1 MKITIP
7 IYSSH
12 NMEQIIGKAEI
23 EEDFL
28 PSSPEFC
35 FSLGYV
41 AKEFTDGRVSKY
53 KLLEISVIPDK
64 LYIEYLKDQ
73 YYE

>member
-1 MKITIP
+1 MKITVP

-12 NMEQIIGKAEI
+12 NMERMIGMAEI
-23 EEDFL
+23 EEDLL
-28 PSSPEFC
+28 PQNPYYC

-41 AKEFTDGRVSKY
+41 AKEYTDGKISKY
-53 KLLEISVIPDK
+53 KLLEISVIPDT

-73 YYE
+73 YNE